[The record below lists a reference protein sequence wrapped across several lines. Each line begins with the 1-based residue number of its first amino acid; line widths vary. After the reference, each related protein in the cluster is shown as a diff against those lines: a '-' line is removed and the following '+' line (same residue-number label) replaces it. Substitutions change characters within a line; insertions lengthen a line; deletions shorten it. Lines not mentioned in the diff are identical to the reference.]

1 MIKKGKNEKVEK
13 KKNLPVGIDNFE
25 VMIQNNYYY
34 FDKTGLIEEILES
47 GTTRILFTRPRR
59 FGKSLNMSMLKY
71 FFDVKNKDENK
82 KLFENLEIS
91 KSEYFDRQGQNPV
104 IFISFKDF
112 EDSDWK
118 KGYNSIKW
126 TISDVY
132 NQFKFLRENLDERDL
147 VEFDKVWFKEDYDY
161 TRALLD
167 LSRYLY
173 EYYGKK
179 IVLLI
184 DEYDK
189 PLIATLE
196 NQELQEQYRATLK
209 AFYSVIKSS
218 NDYIHLSFLT
228 GVTKFSKV
236 SIFSDLNNLF
246 DISFDEEYSSLCGI
260 TEEELLSNFMP
271 EVQEMANEYNESYD
285 NMLAIL
291 RRKYDGYRFGR
302 NEERIYNPFSLFNV
316 KAKTDNAIYN
326 FEFKVGGKPPPMP

>member
-34 FDKTGLIEEILES
+34 FDKTGLIKEILES

-82 KLFENLEIS
+82 KLFKNLEIS

-147 VEFDKVWFKEDYDY
+147 VEFDRVWFKKDYDY

-167 LSRYLY
+167 LSRYL
-173 EYYGKK
+173 
-179 IVLLI
+179 
-184 DEYDK
+184 
-189 PLIATLE
+189 
-196 NQELQEQYRATLK
+196 
-209 AFYSVIKSS
+209 
-218 NDYIHLSFLT
+218 
-228 GVTKFSKV
+228 
-236 SIFSDLNNLF
+236 
-246 DISFDEEYSSLCGI
+246 
-260 TEEELLSNFMP
+260 
-271 EVQEMANEYNESYD
+271 
-285 NMLAIL
+285 
-291 RRKYDGYRFGR
+291 
-302 NEERIYNPFSLFNV
+302 
-316 KAKTDNAIYN
+316 
-326 FEFKVGGKPPPMP
+326 